1 MTYTTIGSVLQANL
15 QENPESEA
23 LIFREQRYTY
33 RQLGEQVDRCA
44 EALLNLGIRK
54 GDKVAVDLPNWPE
67 FVFAYFALT
76 RIGAAIVLVNP
87 RYRQTELR
95 HILRDSDSVAMI
107 LPVEF
112 ENFHY
117 LPMIEGLRSELPELR
132 HVIAVGAKND
142 SDSNVLYFDELMARA
157 SGKPVPEADIDPAQD
172 LAFLM
177 YTSGTTGKPKGAMV
191 THGNFVWT
199 TKVAVQPFG
208 ITNADVFL
216 VLVPVTH
223 IIGMFC
229 LNSAFFNR
237 AKAILVDVFKAEPVL
252 RIIEREKVTAQYA
265 VPTVFTLELA
275 NADRYDISSLR
286 TGLIAGAS
294 VPAELLRRLVGMN
307 IQVHPQYGMT
317 ETSGGLTT
325 TRVEDGLVERTETV
339 GRALAG
345 VAVRLVDDNHDP
357 VPEGQVGEIA
367 IKSPGLMKGY
377 YKQPEA
383 TAAAIDDAGWFYTG
397 DLGCRDERGFIRIV
411 GRKKDMIIR
420 GGYNIYP
427 REIEDLL
434 YTCPNVQEAVI
445 IGVPDPVLGEKTCA
459 CIRKQPDASLAES
472 DIKDFCR
479 GKVADYKVPDYVR
492 FVESFPQT
500 ATGKVLKAELKA
512 QVNQAIR
519 NQSTSN

>member
-15 QENPESEA
+15 ESNPDREA
-23 LIFREQRYTY
+23 LIFRDQRFTY

-117 LPMIEGLRSELPELR
+117 LPMLQGLRSELPELR

-142 SDSNVLYFDELMARA
+142 SDSNVLYFDELMAGA

-177 YTSGTTGKPKGAMV
+177 YTSGTTGKPKGAMI
-191 THGNFVWT
+191 THSSFVWT
-199 TKVAVQPFG
+199 TQVAVEPFG
-208 ITNADVFL
+208 ITSADVFL

-223 IIGMFC
+223 IIGLFC
-229 LNSAFFNR
+229 VNSAFFNR

-252 RIIEREKVTAQYA
+252 QIIEREKVTAQYA

-345 VAVRLVDDNHDP
+345 VEVRLVDDNRCP
-357 VPEGQVGEIA
+357 VPEDQVGEIA
-367 IKSPGLMKGY
+367 IKSHGLMKGY
-377 YKQPEA
+377 YKQPDA
-383 TAAAIDDAGWFYTG
+383 TAAAIDNEGWFYTG
-397 DLGCRDERGFIRIV
+397 DLGCRDARGFIRIV

-434 YTCPNVQEAVI
+434 YTCPGVQEAAI
-445 IGVPDPVLGEKTCA
+445 IGVPDMVLGEKTCA
-459 CIRKQPDASLAES
+459 CIRKQPDASLTES

-500 ATGKVLKAELKA
+500 ATGKVLKAELRA
-512 QVNQAIR
+512 QVNQAIS
-519 NQSTSN
+519 NQ

>member
-142 SDSNVLYFDELMARA
+142 SDSNVLYFDELMAGA

-177 YTSGTTGKPKGAMV
+177 YTSGTTGKPKGAMI
-191 THGNFVWT
+191 THSSFVWT
-199 TKVAVQPFG
+199 TQVAVEPFG
-208 ITNADVFL
+208 ITSADVFL

-223 IIGMFC
+223 IIGLFC
-229 LNSAFFNR
+229 VNSAFFNR
-237 AKAILVDVFKAEPVL
+237 AKAILVDVF
-252 RIIEREKVTAQYA
+252 
-265 VPTVFTLELA
+265 
-275 NADRYDISSLR
+275 
-286 TGLIAGAS
+286 
-294 VPAELLRRLVGMN
+294 
-307 IQVHPQYGMT
+307 
-317 ETSGGLTT
+317 
-325 TRVEDGLVERTETV
+325 
-339 GRALAG
+339 
-345 VAVRLVDDNHDP
+345 
-357 VPEGQVGEIA
+357 
-367 IKSPGLMKGY
+367 
-377 YKQPEA
+377 
-383 TAAAIDDAGWFYTG
+383 
-397 DLGCRDERGFIRIV
+397 
-411 GRKKDMIIR
+411 
-420 GGYNIYP
+420 
-427 REIEDLL
+427 
-434 YTCPNVQEAVI
+434 
-445 IGVPDPVLGEKTCA
+445 
-459 CIRKQPDASLAES
+459 
-472 DIKDFCR
+472 
-479 GKVADYKVPDYVR
+479 
-492 FVESFPQT
+492 
-500 ATGKVLKAELKA
+500 
-512 QVNQAIR
+512 
-519 NQSTSN
+519 